1 MLRLDGDGKG
11 DAFAGEFTINNLA
24 YLHAVKNERLTSINT
39 VTFWCCQGQCQNIRL
54 LQQGFFAWHNHE
66 LLTWLAIAGH
76 QFEGFAGQQG
86 TEISIAKGQFWI
98 T

>member
-11 DAFAGEFTINNLA
+11 DAFAGEFTIDNLA

-54 LQQGFFAWHNHE
+54 LQQGFSPGTTTNS
-66 LLTWLAIAGH
+66 LRGSPSPGTSSKVLP
-76 QFEGFAGQQG
+76 GQQG
-86 TEISIAKGQFWI
+86 TEISIAKG
-98 T
+98 